1 MHQKHEI
8 FAWSFFQNIR
18 RKFKLKKSYF
28 QIISTFF
35 RLLLF
40 SKFEFDR
47 TDNQCLQN
55 ILRIVAEKVCYI
67 TMEV

>member
-8 FAWSFFQNIR
+8 FAWSFF
-18 RKFKLKKSYF
+18 RKIKRKSLNFKKSYF

-35 RLLLF
+35 SLLLF
-40 SKFEFDR
+40 AKFEFDR
-47 TDNQCLQN
+47 
-55 ILRIVAEKVCYI
+55 ILRIFAEKVCYI